1 MASLTDRVTRLLRS
15 PQAKQLAER
24 AKQLAHDPRTRTRTK
39 IEDLGARL
47 TKRR

>member
-24 AKQLAHDPRTRTRTK
+24 AKQLAHDPRTRTK